1 MHLNVALF
9 KEAWVISGDA
19 QAFTTQPTAAQLLD
33 AVFFKQQ
40 AFWIDRTAVAIQAQ
54 FLQSGFSYFLNY
66 DPNANLQL
74 TATGVTGGASIPL
87 TPFAAGLTSAELA
100 RFPPLASYAV
110 LHLPGNTSTSLLAA
124 ALQGQAA
131 VSSVGR
137 DCSLKYGTSGR
148 NAGG

>member
-40 AFWIDRTAVAIQAQ
+40 AFWIDRTTVAIQGQ

-66 DPNANLQL
+66 DRNANLQL
-74 TATGVTGGASIPL
+74 TSTGVTGGSSIPL
-87 TPFAAGLTSAELA
+87 TPL
-100 RFPPLASYAV
+100 RLASQ
-110 LHLPGNTSTSLLAA
+110 PPSNLASR
-124 ALQGQAA
+124 
-131 VSSVGR
+131 SSP
-137 DCSLKYGTSGR
+137 
-148 NAGG
+148 